1 MYLCTSIIQYIV
13 TYRHKKLR
21 KFDKK
26 NTGFSRPAKDFHLF
40 NCQRTVLPPLLP
52 HAAIGTIIPAAR
64 ATLNAFFKPFFIL
77 PTSFLN
83 KGNIILSFLTVKKG
97 KNSTTSINTLF
108 VEFFY

>member
-40 NCQRTVLPPLLP
+40 NCQRTE
-52 HAAIGTIIPAAR
+52 TYAAR
-64 ATLNAFFKPFFIL
+64 
-77 PTSFLN
+77 
-83 KGNIILSFLTVKKG
+83 LSFDEV
-97 KNSTTSINTLF
+97 
-108 VEFFY
+108 VEF